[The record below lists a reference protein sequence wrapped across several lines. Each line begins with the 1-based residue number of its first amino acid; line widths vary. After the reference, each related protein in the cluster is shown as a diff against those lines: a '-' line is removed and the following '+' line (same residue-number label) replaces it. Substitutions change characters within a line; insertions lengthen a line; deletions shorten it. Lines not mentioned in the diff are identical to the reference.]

1 MQTEEELR
9 LYGAGYQLAEQ
20 AARIAELEE
29 AAIAVTFDGEIKAE
43 TRIACLRSALDLAG
57 QALQARN
64 REIARLHDL
73 LGKLLAERVAAPK
86 APAAF
91 PARALRHS
99 R

>member
-9 LYGAGYQLAEQ
+9 LNM
-20 AARIAELEE
+20 
-29 AAIAVTFDGEIKAE
+29 VPFSHE

-57 QALQARN
+57 QAIQVRD

-73 LGKLLAERVAAPK
+73 LGKLLAERLAA
-86 APAAF
+86 AASPGISF
-91 PARALRHS
+91 PSNALRHS